1 MASASLTPQT
11 ITLPVVNRFTEM
23 GLNSLRRSAGN
34 SSGSYKH
41 GTFDDICSRLTRNP
55 SCILSVYDCRVM
67 HGNIFEGDVVSL
79 CRYEQASSDA
89 SNSSLEPIVRNFPLL
104 NRINVPLK
112 SLTTS

>member
-1 MASASLTPQT
+1 MSSTSLTPQT
-11 ITLPVVNRFTEM
+11 ITLPVVNRFTEV

-41 GTFDDICSRLTRNP
+41 ATFNDTSSRLTRNP
-55 SCILSVYDCRVM
+55 SWSLNVYDCRVM

-79 CRYEQASSDA
+79 CRYEEASRDA
-89 SNSSLEPIVRNFPLL
+89 SNSSLQPIVRNFPLL
-104 NRINVPLK
+104 NRISVPLK